1 MSDPKTSPAS
11 PRSTFSRVSAAGAMQ
26 LDLLAGPTTD
36 PSGLAPAP
44 ASHSP
49 SPARELEPRTSGT
62 SGPKC
67 TAWSQPSGLLSSLA
81 SKWQAGQVSPG
92 STVYALT
99 WKLRATPQGRS
110 IYALRASARPTSG
123 SVCGGWPTP
132 QASDANGSG
141 INQHTTSLCRDVR
154 RHCAGWPTP
163 QARDFKGAD
172 LDGVH
177 DRGGKGAPLNEV
189 VRLAGWATPTTA
201 DHKGAAT
208 PEAVKD
214 WASRGHNLPEQTQ
227 MASGLPPTGSPAATA
242 KPGQLNPA
250 HPRWLMGLPPEWDD
264 CAPTAMRSSRKSA
277 QKCSQF

>member
-1 MSDPKTSPAS
+1 
-11 PRSTFSRVSAAGAMQ
+11 
-26 LDLLAGPTTD
+26 
-36 PSGLAPAP
+36 
-44 ASHSP
+44 
-49 SPARELEPRTSGT
+49 
-62 SGPKC
+62 
-67 TAWSQPSGLLSSLA
+67 LA
-81 SKWQAGQVSPG
+81 SKWQAGQVSTG

-99 WKLRATPQGRS
+99 WRERVTPQGRS
-110 IYALRASARPTSG
+110 IYALRASALRTSD
-123 SVCGGWPTP
+123 SDCGGWPTP
-132 QASDANGSG
+132 QA
-141 INQHTTSLCRDVR
+141 RD
-154 RHCAGWPTP
+154 H
-163 QARDFKGAD
+163 KGAD

-250 HPRWLMGLPPEWDD
+250 HSRWLIGLPPEWDA
-264 CAPTAMRSSRKSA
+264 CAPTVTRSSRPSPRKS
-277 QKCSQF
+277 